1 MQRPLHLT
9 LSNGGENSQSGPWRG
24 KLKPAAREDYS
35 VSPPPPPP
43 PRFRNIVRQDYS
55 QSPPPPPPSLPS
67 KQTFV
72 FAEPVRDHA
81 DHQNSVSEQDDQ
93 TVKSVTDL
101 VNQFE
106 SKIANA
112 AKKKHN
118 LCPVKTLSQSPT
130 DTSDRDTPS
139 TSETLFDFEDDVT
152 SLTVSEK
159 TKLFEQF
166 AYQEKERSSNPGKM
180 SVPQFQTKF
189 VHAALRSKLGAQGY
203 SMPPLQQQILSMQT
217 MKDSA
222 INESFST
229 SEAVVATTG
238 SRFPII
244 ANTAYNHMQRDFYN
258 RSYSPLSSTLQPS
271 SNVVVDIESPLKKQL
286 TKSHYDRLF
295 QNSRRDVVDDD
306 ISSITMPTIPEEG
319 IGKSATST
327 SRGRQRYR
335 SFYKYEPARGKPCNP
350 YASSPNSENSS
361 NNPCDPYTGSPVNG
375 KNNKYIGGDE
385 LDRMVTVMAYA
396 TSFRE
401 RHHKSQ
407 LSIRKEEEQTS
418 TSTLLRYEADAS
430 NTAKVSRQRN
440 SSPPLSNAP
449 SSDFVVNNQEKMQSN
464 GESCSA
470 PLTKATRKTLFIVPS
485 SDSVPEEST
494 QNEGKRCPASPAP
507 SDENTDNVNSCDA
520 PSDENRMGNSSRGVE
535 GTGETTNNFA
545 PRTSI
550 QENAT
555 TSRNTKQSVTFGRGG
570 RVSLVDKRKSF
581 EKTDAA
587 SKKKI
592 EEVPT
597 SNFTQN
603 TKRQVRSI
611 PVESTIR
618 SKIQTFEENDSISRL
633 RTGLPPRNPR
643 FVFNDEIDAQ
653 DRVSSDKLRRS
664 DTLKQQGE
672 TRQTLPSKMKL
683 PQQPPNE
690 PFKSLGQNIDESHR
704 DSPPTPS
711 DIDLNL
717 RNKIRSQEL
726 LQSRH
731 QKLCSEGSTTLHQSS
746 AQCETKSEAM
756 DSANVSEVVRYTMS
770 ETKPEK
776 SRSSLPKRK
785 QNKVKQAIESN
796 KKEQE
801 TGPCSK
807 REIETKRSIEN
818 DDVVRHSFKSNKKE
832 QETSISSKREIETKR
847 CIETADDV
855 DDEICSITMRITR
868 DSRAG
873 PSQVGV
879 SISEYGKGSVE
890 VSRLDTPTCQKVAQ
904 LVLGKSSEISLSET
918 KQSICDVAANK
929 IGNPGKDSQGGNLNL
944 KPPASQAAKLE
955 DVCDDRR
962 PNPKDESLED
972 TKLKNN
978 HKSYPWRKPGEN
990 LIVKSLGGISA
1001 VKVGSITPLQEQN
1014 LTNHKDLGHSA
1025 FGKMPP
1031 MTSDSPSLVPNAA
1044 LEDLQAK
1051 VGEIKDIAF
1060 GDFEFER
1067 SSVQERINWP
1077 SYSSEY
1083 FIQPTLSS
1091 ELDKA
1096 WAPFSTEAFNVS
1108 QTTST
1113 LMSSPPHPPNVP
1125 RDFFSSDTFIL
1136 SKPPPPP
1143 PKVPHP
1149 SQRDVSSSDFF
1160 SSHRPLPKNTT
1171 SQPNPNTSDAFF
1183 LPNARSFSTSLEFS
1197 SDDESSLLRSFS
1209 RSPKPKTDG
1218 GGAITRSI
1226 SKSPQQSQSSTSASD
1241 AFTIRNMRSF
1251 SKSPTQSQS
1260 STLVSDAF
1268 TISNMRSFSKSPQQS
1283 QSSISVSDAFTISN
1297 MRSFSKSPQQ
1307 SQSSSSVNDAF
1318 VISSMRSFSKSPQ
1331 QSQSSTSTYDAPTT
1345 RRMRSVSKSPPH
1357 RQLSTSTSDAFVT
1370 QKIRSVSKSPP
1381 HNQSSTS
1388 ASDSFVN
1395 HKMRSVSK
1403 SPPQR
1408 QSSASANDAFAIGNL
1423 PSLSKSPKHS
1433 ISSTVRSDALTFSQ
1447 MRPASQSPPHNITR
1461 LDLSREEND
1470 EISKILTKPI
1480 SSASH
1485 RRVSLSPKKLIQP
1498 KVIQTSDDSATT
1510 CTNSQP
1516 TVPSPARLSP
1526 TIVSAFEDC
1535 NVMAKDQAGK
1545 KIVRRVT
1552 FENQVQIRAINYDD
1566 SWLTEEAQNIKTNES
1581 SRKKSSKLSK
1591 LKGKVSNFFR
1601 PRPINMR

>member
-1 MQRPLHLT
+1 MQRPLHRT
-9 LSNGGENSQSGPWRG
+9 LNNGGENSQSGPWG
-24 KLKPAAREDYS
+24 SKLKPAAREDYS

-55 QSPPPPPPSLPS
+55 QSPPPPPPPSLPS
-67 KQTFV
+67 KQTFL
-72 FAEPVRDHA
+72 FAEPVRAHVG
-81 DHQNSVSEQDDQ
+81 HENSVAEQDDQ

-112 AKKKHN
+112 AQKKHN
-118 LCPVKTLSQSPT
+118 LCPVKTVSQSPT
-130 DTSDRDTPS
+130 DTSERDTPS

-159 TKLFEQF
+159 TKLFEHF
-166 AYQEKERSSNPGKM
+166 AYQEKERSSNPGKT
-180 SVPQFQTKF
+180 SVPQFQSKF

-217 MKDSA
+217 INDSA

-229 SEAVVATTG
+229 SEAVVAPIG

-244 ANTAYNHMQRDFYN
+244 ANTAYSHMQRDFYN
-258 RSYSPLSSTLQPS
+258 RSYSPLSSALQPS
-271 SNVVVDIESPLKKQL
+271 SNIVVDIESPLKKQL

-319 IGKSATST
+319 IGISATNT

-350 YASSPNSENSS
+350 YTSSPNSEISS

-375 KNNKYIGGDE
+375 KNNKYIRGDE

-401 RHHKSQ
+401 RQHKSQ
-407 LSIRKEEEQTS
+407 LSLRKEEEQIS
-418 TSTLLRYEADAS
+418 TSTLLRCEADTNDTS
-430 NTAKVSRQRN
+430 DTAKISRQRN
-440 SSPPLSNAP
+440 SNPLPSNAP
-449 SSDFVVNNQEKMQSN
+449 SKIQSSRE
-464 GESCSA
+464 GCSA
-470 PLTKATRKTLFIVPS
+470 PFANATRKTLFIVPS
-485 SDSVPEEST
+485 SDSVPEETT

-507 SDENTDNVNSCDA
+507 SDENTDNVNSCEA
-520 PSDENRMGNSSRGVE
+520 PSDETRMGNSSRRVE
-535 GTGETTNNFA
+535 GTGETTNNVV

-555 TSRNTKQSVTFGRGG
+555 QSRNVKQSVTFGRGG
-570 RVSLVDKRKSF
+570 RVSLVDKKKSF
-581 EKTDAA
+581 AKTDAV
-587 SKKKI
+587 SKKKV
-592 EEVPT
+592 EKVPL
-597 SNFTQN
+597 SSFAPN

-618 SKIQTFEENDSISRL
+618 SKIQTFEEKDCSILRL
-633 RTGLPPRNPR
+633 PTGLPPRNPR
-643 FVFNDEIDAQ
+643 SGFSDEIDAQ
-653 DRVSSDKLRRS
+653 DRVSSNELRRS

-672 TRQTLPSKMKL
+672 TRQTLPSKMKP
-683 PQQPPNE
+683 PQQPPHE
-690 PFKSLGQNIDESHR
+690 PSRSLGQNIDESHR
-704 DSPPTPS
+704 DSPPTPG
-711 DIDLNL
+711 DDDVNL
-717 RNKIRSQEL
+717 RNKIRSQEP
-726 LQSRH
+726 LQSKH
-731 QKLCSEGSTTLHQSS
+731 QKLSSESSTTLHQS
-746 AQCETKSEAM
+746 AAHCDFEAKSEAM
-756 DSANVSEVVRYTMS
+756 DSANVSEVVRFNMS

-776 SRSSLPKRK
+776 CRSSLPKRK
-785 QNKVKQAIESN
+785 QNKVKQAIKAN

-801 TGPCSK
+801 TDTTSKHEIETKRRIENDDDVKQAIKSNTKERETNTTSK
-807 REIETKRSIEN
+807 REIETKCCIEN
-818 DDVVRHSFKSNKKE
+818 DDDV
-832 QETSISSKREIETKR
+832 
-847 CIETADDV
+847 DV

-879 SISEYGKGSVE
+879 SIAEYGKGSVE

-904 LVLGKSSEISLSET
+904 FVLGKSSERSLSEPEP
-918 KQSICDVAANK
+918 KICDFAANK

-944 KPPASQAAKLE
+944 KPPASSAAELE
-955 DVCDDRR
+955 DVYDDGK
-962 PNPKDESLED
+962 PNPKDESLEG

-978 HKSYPWRKPGEN
+978 RKSYPWRKQGEN
-990 LIVKSLGGISA
+990 PIVKSLGGISA
-1001 VKVGSITPLQEQN
+1001 VKVGSITPLKEQSSD
-1014 LTNHKDLGHSA
+1014 LTNHKDLGQTV
-1025 FGKMPP
+1025 FGGMPP
-1031 MTSDSPSLVPNAA
+1031 TTSDSPPLVLNAA
-1044 LEDLQAK
+1044 LEDHQAK
-1051 VGEIKDIAF
+1051 GGESKDSAF
-1060 GDFEFER
+1060 GDFKFER
-1067 SSVQERINWP
+1067 IPVQGMIDWP
-1077 SYSSEY
+1077 SYSSES
-1083 FIQPTLSS
+1083 FVQPTLSS

-1108 QTTST
+1108 QMAST
-1113 LMSSPPHPPNVP
+1113 LMSSPPHPPNLP

-1136 SKPPPPP
+1136 SKRPPPP

-1149 SQRDVSSSDFF
+1149 SQRDGSSSGFF

-1171 SQPNPNTSDAFF
+1171 PQPSSNTSDPFF

-1209 RSPKPKTDG
+1209 RSPKPKVQYSTDG
-1218 GGAITRSI
+1218 GGGITRSI
-1226 SKSPQQSQSSTSASD
+1226 SKSPQQSQSSTSVSD
-1241 AFTIRNMRSF
+1241 AFTLRNMRSF
-1251 SKSPTQSQS
+1251 SKSPQQSQS

-1283 QSSISVSDAFTISN
+1283 QSSISV
-1297 MRSFSKSPQQ
+1297 
-1307 SQSSSSVNDAF
+1307 NDAF
-1318 VISSMRSFSKSPQ
+1318 AISSMRSFSKSPQ
-1331 QSQSSTSTYDAPTT
+1331 QSQSSISVNDAFIISNMRSFSKSPPQSQSSTSTNDAPTT

-1357 RQLSTSTSDAFVT
+1357 SQLS
-1370 QKIRSVSKSPP
+1370 
-1381 HNQSSTS
+1381 SSTS
-1388 ASDSFVN
+1388 GAFITR
-1395 HKMRSVSK
+1395 KIQSVSK

-1408 QSSASANDAFAIGNL
+1408 QSSSSANDVFAIGNL
-1423 PSLSKSPKHS
+1423 PSLSKSPQHS
-1433 ISSTVRSDALTFSQ
+1433 TSSTVSSDAFTLSH

-1470 EISKILTKPI
+1470 EISKILAKPI

-1498 KVIQTSDDSATT
+1498 TVIQTSDDSATT

-1535 NVMAKDQAGK
+1535 NFMAKDQVGK

-1552 FENQVQIRAINYDD
+1552 FENQVQVRAINYDD
-1566 SWLTEEAQNIKTNES
+1566 SWLTEEPQNIKTNES
-1581 SRKKSSKLSK
+1581 SRKKSSQLSK
-1591 LKGKVSNFFR
+1591 LKGKVSSFFR
-1601 PRPINMR
+1601 PRAINNR